1 MQPIV
6 HDGGLGVQWQNPHE
20 NRLPAYG
27 KDGGNGV
34 FPFCGQSGSEP
45 KENRRWYKPPLNIC
59 RDRICKD
66 GQRCGGRHMRG
77 IQCLIFLTGYR
88 AGSIYGNL
96 GSGCIWPGSTVH
108 EGAMNRRRGRVR
120 SIWRIIRGVRDD
132 RDFAG
137 RLRSWGVR
145 SSVFDSNVHLVGT
158 SDRF

>member
-1 MQPIV
+1 VASKESTNSQLAF
-6 HDGGLGVQWQNPHE
+6 LGEISRAPSYRRPKSGFNTAFPTCRSTSGPRSKE
-20 NRLPAYG
+20 
-27 KDGGNGV
+27 KSGGNGV

-120 SIWRIIRGVRDD
+120 TAKTYSHSRITPKW
-132 RDFAG
+132 FK
-137 RLRSWGVR
+137 
-145 SSVFDSNVHLVGT
+145 
-158 SDRF
+158 